1 VTAYLVI
8 TVDVEEEGLW
18 SGAYAAHPDPPRS
31 LPRLNALAASLAEV
45 GARISC
51 LVTYSA
57 TLVRGAEKM
66 LRELV
71 QAGHEVGSHL
81 HPWSTP
87 PFEAAPARTNAESLD
102 LDLLQRKME
111 RLDAAVARACGS
123 KPVSFRGGRFH
134 CGSKTLTV
142 LRRLDYRVDS
152 SVVPWYCRHGG
163 PDYWGVAETP
173 YLIDGEAGATVGA
186 ARILEVPLS
195 IRWQRLKSLRPLALQ
210 APVGLRPQLWR
221 LLNATGVIARLRPT
235 FVSLAAM
242 QRFARKALAA
252 RHPVLNVMFHSSELL
267 PGATPY
273 HRTPSEVEMFENKIV
288 AFSRWALT
296 AGRCRAG
303 RLADL
308 AATALPA
315 GEDRP

>member
-18 SGAYAAHPDPPRS
+18 SGTYAAHPDPPRS
-31 LPRLNALAASLAEV
+31 LPRLNALAASLAAA

-57 TLVRGAEKM
+57 ASVRGAEKM
-66 LRELV
+66 FRELV

-87 PFEAAPARTNAESLD
+87 PFEAAPAQTNAESLD

-111 RLDAAVARACGS
+111 CLDAVVARVCGS

-134 CGSKTLTV
+134 CGGKTLNV
-142 LRRLDYRVDS
+142 LKRLGYRVDS
-152 SVVPWYCRHGG
+152 SVVPWYTRPGG

-173 YLIDGEAGATVGA
+173 YLIDGKAGATDGA
-186 ARILEVPLS
+186 TRILEVPLS
-195 IRWQRLKSLRPLALQ
+195 VRWQRLKSLRPLALQ
-210 APVGLRPQLWR
+210 APVGLRPPLWR
-221 LLNATGVIARLRPT
+221 LLNAAGVIARLRPT
-235 FVSLAAM
+235 FVGLAAM
-242 QRFARKALAA
+242 KRYARKALAD
-252 RHPVLNVMFHSSELL
+252 RQPVLNLMFHSSELS

-273 HRTPSEVEMFENKIV
+273 HRTPLEVEMFERKIV

-296 AGRCRAG
+296 AAGCRAG

-308 AATALPA
+308 PATAAPA
-315 GEDRP
+315 GEERP